1 MNQITRQLASAIDH
15 TLLKPEATP
24 DQIDQLCEQ
33 AIQYSFAAVCV
44 NPIFVRRAANAINA
58 ANRDTAYRP
67 AVASVVGFP
76 LGASHPK
83 ILADEVRQA
92 IDDGATEVDMVVPL
106 GWLIAQELGLVRQHI
121 EAATYV
127 AHQGATPA
135 IVKVILETA
144 ALTNDQ
150 IIQGCRCCAEAE
162 ADFVKTSTGFHP
174 AGGATIEHVAL
185 LHRHA
190 SPIKVKASGG
200 IRTLADMQA
209 MIDAGASR
217 IGTSS
222 GVNILK
228 EAADEDR

>member
-1 MNQITRQLASAIDH
+1 MSDTMKRLASAIDH

-33 AIQYSFAAVCV
+33 AMEYGFAAVCV
-44 NPIFVRRAANAINA
+44 NPVYVRRAVEVIRTR
-58 ANRDTAYRP
+58 RDEYRARP

-92 IDDGATEVDMVVPL
+92 IDDGATEVDMVAPL
-106 GWLIAQELGLVRQHI
+106 GLLIDEDYGQVRKYI
-121 EAATYV
+121 EAATYA
-127 AHQGATPA
+127 AHQAASPA

-144 ALTNDQ
+144 ALTEQQ

-174 AGGATIEHVAL
+174 SGGATVEHVAL
-185 LHRHA
+185 LHRYA

-200 IRTLADMQA
+200 IRTLSDMQA
-209 MIDAGASR
+209 MLDAGASR
-217 IGTSS
+217 IGTSF
-222 GVNILK
+222 GVTIMTQAGELG
-228 EAADEDR
+228 R